1 MSGAE
6 CRGERRRKGM
16 REVVVSQEYSRRAYR
31 YATPSAINISGEGGP
46 AVGRVERHSGESPE
60 PGIYNETKK
69 GLSPSSFRVVLFVF
83 SSRPPRPLCSFVS
96 PPFPRLPSALGCYT
110 QARAAWLSADVE
122 VHFIPTFNKTSP
134 GPFGALLKIEDAICL
149 AGLCRRRT
157 CSK

>member
-1 MSGAE
+1 MEAE
-6 CRGERRRKGM
+6 GGL
-16 REVVVSQEYSRRAYR
+16 SQEYSRRAYR

-46 AVGRVERHSGESPE
+46 AVGKVERHSGESPE

-69 GLSPSSFRVVLFVF
+69 GLSPSFFRVVPLRLLLLVLSVL
-83 SSRPPRPLCSFVS
+83 SSRL
-96 PPFPRLPSALGCYT
+96 PFAMVYEPGAGCLT
-110 QARAAWLSADVE
+110 RADVE

-157 CSK
+157 

>member
-1 MSGAE
+1 MEAE
-6 CRGERRRKGM
+6 EGGL
-16 REVVVSQEYSRRAYR
+16 SQEYSRRAYR

-69 GLSPSSFRVVLFVF
+69 GLLSVFLSRSVL
-83 SSRPPRPLCSFVS
+83 SSRLR
-96 PPFPRLPSALGCYT
+96 SAMGCLT
-110 QARAAWLSADVE
+110 RADVE